1 MSQLPPSASRTP
13 SGARPPFPEGR
24 GAWGGLGMLIVFL
37 VLFCGASLLVENF
50 FTWRNVVMSLGLSVT
65 TVGII
70 ACTMLFCLAA
80 GEFDLSVGSTVALAG
95 VLAATLTNLSGRV
108 GLGMLGGV
116 LAGGAVGLVNGI
128 VISRL
133 GVGALIATLATMQ
146 IVRGLGLMVSGGSA
160 VGVSNTGFYVLG
172 NSRLLLPTPVWIL
185 IGSLV
190 VFGLLLHRTTFG
202 RNALAIGGNAEAA
215 RLAGIGVVRIK
226 VTIFVL
232 QGLMAGFAGVISAS
246 QMTSGQP
253 NTALGLELRVIS
265 ACVLGGVSLAG
276 GVGSILNVVVG
287 VLIMGTVQNVMDLLN
302 VPTFYQYVASGAIL
316 LAAVL
321 LDRIKQTPG
330 A

>member
-1 MSQLPPSASRTP
+1 MNGRDW
-13 SGARPPFPEGR
+13 SGAGVLAAF
-24 GAWGGLGMLIVFL
+24 V
-37 VLFCGASLLVENF
+37 VLFALASLLVENF
-50 FTWRNVVMSLGLSVT
+50 FTWRNVVLSLGLSVT

-95 VLAATLTNLSGRV
+95 VLAATVTNLGPGRPGLFLALGIASGI
-108 GLGMLGGV
+108 
-116 LAGGAVGLVNGI
+116 LAGGAVGLLNGI
-128 VISRL
+128 VIARL
-133 GVGALIATLATMQ
+133 GVNALIATLATMQ

-160 VGVSNTGFYVLG
+160 VGVSNEGFYVLG
-172 NSRLLLPTPVWIL
+172 NSRLVLPTPVWIL
-185 IGSLV
+185 VGSLV

-215 RLAGIGVVRIK
+215 RLAGVAVTRIK

-232 QGLMAGFAGVISAS
+232 QGLMAGFAGVILAS

-265 ACVLGGVSLAG
+265 ACVLGGVSLTG

-302 VPTFYQYVASGAIL
+302 VPTFYQYVASGVIL

-321 LDRIKQTPG
+321 LDRIKQAPRT
-330 A
+330 

>member
-1 MSQLPPSASRTP
+1 
-13 SGARPPFPEGR
+13 
-24 GAWGGLGMLIVFL
+24 MLVVFL
-37 VLFCGASLLVENF
+37 VLFCAASLLVENF

-95 VLAATLTNLSGRV
+95 VLAATLTNLSGHVAV
-108 GLGMLGGV
+108 GLAGGV
-116 LAGGAVGLVNGI
+116 LAGGAVGLLNGV
-128 VISRL
+128 VIARL
-133 GVGALIATLATMQ
+133 GVNALIATLATMQ

-160 VGVSNTGFYVLG
+160 VGVSNEGFYTLG

-185 IGSLV
+185 IGALV

-215 RLAGIGVVRIK
+215 RLAGIGVTRIK
-226 VTIFVL
+226 ITIFVL

-253 NTALGLELRVIS
+253 NTAQGLELRVIS

-321 LDRIKQTPG
+321 LDRIKQAPIH
-330 A
+330 